1 MLKMKIPATSA
12 NIGPG
17 FDCLGVALN
26 IFLELT
32 IQKSTSNQFIWKDKS
47 NIVKKENNLII
58 NTIDNIL
65 KKNNSKKNYKITV
78 IKNDIPI
85 SRGLGSSAAAIVA
98 GVYCANY
105 LLDNKYSNNE
115 LIKIASDIE
124 GHPDN
129 IVPSI
134 KGGLQISKKINN
146 KYIIDQINF
155 PKNLNFCILVP
166 NFKLST
172 KKAREALPKKYK
184 KKDVLF
190 TLSNLG
196 MLINAFNNNNLENI
210 KYLLEDKIHQPYR
223 INLIKDGKKL
233 FKKIDS
239 LNTYGKFISGA
250 GPTLICLIKDEKVL
264 NEIDK
269 YINTLNTKWK
279 IYKSTINNQGIKL
292 EVNHG

>member
-1 MLKMKIPATSA
+1 MLKLKIPATSA

-32 IQKSTSNQFIWKDKS
+32 IEESDTKQFIWEDKS
-47 NIVKKENNLII
+47 NIVENKNNLII
-58 NTIDNIL
+58 DTIETIL
-65 KKNNSKKNYKITV
+65 KNNNSKKCYKITV
-78 IKNDIPI
+78 INNDIPI

-98 GVYCANY
+98 GVYCANF

-115 LIKIASDIE
+115 LIKIASNIE

-146 KYIIDQINF
+146 EYIIDQINF
-155 PKNLNFCILVP
+155 PKDLTFCILVP
-166 NFKLST
+166 DFKLST
-172 KKAREALPKKYK
+172 KKARKALPKKYK
-184 KKDVLF
+184 KEDVLF

-196 MLINAFNNNNLENI
+196 MLINAFNNNNLKNI

-223 INLIKDGKKL
+223 IDLIKDGKKL
-233 FKKIDS
+233 FKKMDS

-250 GPTLICLIKDEKVL
+250 GPTLICLIKDEDILDKL
-264 NEIDK
+264 NEYTNSLD
-269 YINTLNTKWK
+269 TKWK
-279 IYKSTINNQGIKL
+279 IYKSSINNQGIKL
-292 EVNHG
+292 EVDNE